1 MSIKLKTISV
11 KNFLSV
17 GQVTQSVDFDRND
30 LTLILGIN
38 LDLGGDGAR
47 NGTGKTTLIQ
57 ALHYALF
64 GSAINNIR
72 KDNLVNRT
80 NAKHMMVT
88 LDFDVDGKEYRIIR
102 GRKPN
107 ILKFYVNNEEQ
118 GAGSEDDAAQGE
130 NKETQAEIE
139 RILKM
144 SPDMFRNVVALNTYS
159 EPFLAMKAADQ
170 RSIIEQLLGIT
181 LLSEKADKIKELVKA
196 TKDEITTE
204 EVSIRAAQAA
214 NQRVQEQIDALKRR
228 QKLWIAKHRE
238 DLAALK
244 KKHSDLNS
252 INIEAELSAHKQ
264 LVIWNQRNKIKTDY
278 TALVARQTAWS
289 SKHQQ
294 ELKTLNAGLDKL
306 TTININYEIAA
317 HSLLETYLIHAQS
330 KRTVEQSI
338 LSTDKELKREQK
350 TVKKV
355 EAEIAKLHDHKCYA
369 CGQEFH
375 DSAHTTVLDTK
386 MADLKAADAAVLK
399 LSKELEKLNE
409 QLTGLIEVQMEK
421 PVTHYATVAEA
432 HQHKAKIDT
441 ARAAVAAKQSETNP
455 FDEQITE
462 LESNLVEPGS
472 KPVTHYDTEAEAV
485 QHNTELHSLVTQ
497 IATKESESDPYSEQI
512 TEMESSAIVE
522 VSFDT
527 INELTKL
534 MDHQKFLLDLL
545 SSKDSFVRKRII
557 DQNLSY
563 LNSRLTHYL
572 EKIGLPHQVT
582 FLNDLTVEIT
592 ELGREMDFHNMSRG
606 EMNRL
611 ILSLSWAFRDV
622 FESLFQPVNVT
633 FIDELLDN
641 GTDTI
646 GVENSMTILK
656 DMVRNRNKSIW
667 LISHREELVSRVN
680 STLKVIKE
688 NGFTNFLNDEG
699 Q

>member
-1 MSIKLKTISV
+1 ML
-11 KNFLSV
+11 
-17 GQVTQSVDFDRND
+17 
-30 LTLILGIN
+30 
-38 LDLGGDGAR
+38 
-47 NGTGKTTLIQ
+47 
-57 ALHYALF
+57 
-64 GSAINNIR
+64 
-72 KDNLVNRT
+72 
-80 NAKHMMVT
+80 VT
-88 LDFDVDGKEYRIIR
+88 LDFDVDGKQYRIVR

-107 ILKFYVNNEEQ
+107 ILRFYVNNEEQ
-118 GAGSEDDAAQGE
+118 SGSTEDDAAQGE

-139 RILKM
+139 NILKM

-159 EPFLAMKAADQ
+159 EPFLAMKSADQ
-170 RSIIEQLLGIT
+170 RQIIEQLLGIT
-181 LLSEKADKIKELVKA
+181 LLSEKADKIKDLVKA
-196 TKDEITTE
+196 TKDEITSE
-204 EVSIRAAQAA
+204 EVRIKAVEGA

-228 QKLWIAKHRE
+228 QKLWLAKHRE
-238 DLAALK
+238 DLTNLK
-244 KKHSDLNS
+244 RKHHDLS
-252 INIEAELSAHKQ
+252 AIDIQAELLAHKE
-264 LVIWNQRNKIKTDY
+264 LVVWNTRHKRQTDY
-278 TALVARQTAWS
+278 NALVARQTAWN
-289 SKHQQ
+289 SKHAT
-294 ELKTLNAGLDKL
+294 ELTFLLKKVDELS
-306 TTININYEIAA
+306 TIDINVELAA
-317 HSLLETYLIHAQS
+317 HTLLETYNIHQQTKSA
-330 KRTVEQSI
+330 VEQSL

-350 TVKKV
+350 IVKKV
-355 EAEIAKLHDHKCYA
+355 EAEIAKLHEHKCYA

-375 DSAHTTVLDTK
+375 DEAHTTVLDGK
-386 MADLKAADAAVLK
+386 MADLKAADTAALK
-399 LSKELEKLNE
+399 LSKELTKLNE
-409 QLTGLIEVQMEK
+409 DLTALLEVQMDK
-421 PVTHYATVAEA
+421 PVTHYLTIAEA
-432 HQHKAKIDT
+432 MAHKAKVEAATTAVTTKQAEVNPYAEQVDEMRDDVID
-441 ARAAVAAKQSETNP
+441 
-455 FDEQITE
+455 
-462 LESNLVEPGS
+462 PGT

-485 QHNTELHSLVTQ
+485 QHSAELQSLVTQ
-497 IATKESESDPYSEQI
+497 ISTKNTESDPYAEQI
-512 TEMESSAIVE
+512 TDMEATAIVE

-534 MDHQKFLLDLL
+534 MDHQRFLLDLL

-688 NGFTNFLNDEG
+688 NGFTNFLNDEV

>member
-1 MSIKLKTISV
+1 ML
-11 KNFLSV
+11 
-17 GQVTQSVDFDRND
+17 
-30 LTLILGIN
+30 
-38 LDLGGDGAR
+38 
-47 NGTGKTTLIQ
+47 
-57 ALHYALF
+57 
-64 GSAINNIR
+64 
-72 KDNLVNRT
+72 
-80 NAKHMMVT
+80 VT
-88 LDFDVDGKEYRIIR
+88 LDFDVDGKQYRIVR

-107 ILKFYVNNEEQ
+107 ILRFYVNNEEQ
-118 GAGSEDDAAQGE
+118 SGSTEDDAAQGE

-139 RILKM
+139 NILKM

-159 EPFLAMKAADQ
+159 EPFLAMKSADQ
-170 RSIIEQLLGIT
+170 RQIIEQLLGIT
-181 LLSEKADKIKELVKA
+181 LLSEKADKIKDLVKA
-196 TKDEITTE
+196 TKDEITSE
-204 EVSIRAAQAA
+204 EVRIKAVEGA

-228 QKLWIAKHRE
+228 QKLWLAKHRE
-238 DLAALK
+238 DLTNLK
-244 KKHSDLNS
+244 RKHNDLS
-252 INIEAELSAHKQ
+252 AIDIQAELLAHKE
-264 LVIWNQRNKIKTDY
+264 LVVWNTRHKRQTDY
-278 TALVARQTAWS
+278 NALIARQTAWN
-289 SKHQQ
+289 SKHAA
-294 ELKTLNAGLDKL
+294 ELTLLLKKVDEL
-306 TTININYEIAA
+306 STIDINVELAA
-317 HSLLETYLIHAQS
+317 HTLLETYNIHQQTKSA
-330 KRTVEQSI
+330 VEQSL
-338 LSTDKELKREQK
+338 LSTDRELKREQK

-355 EAEIAKLHDHKCYA
+355 EAEIAKLHEHKCYA

-375 DSAHTTVLDTK
+375 DEAHTTVLDGK
-386 MADLKAADAAVLK
+386 IADLKAADTAALK
-399 LSKELEKLNE
+399 LSNELTKLNE
-409 QLTGLIEVQMEK
+409 DLTALLEVQMDK
-421 PVTHYATVAEA
+421 PVTHYVTIAEA
-432 HQHKAKIDT
+432 MAHKAKVEAATT
-441 ARAAVAAKQSETNP
+441 AVTAKQAEVNP
-455 FDEQITE
+455 YAEQVDEMRDD
-462 LESNLVEPGS
+462 VVAPGT

-485 QHNTELHSLVTQ
+485 QHNAELQSLVTQ
-497 IATKESESDPYSEQI
+497 ISTKDTESDPYAEQI
-512 TEMESSAIVE
+512 TDMEATAIVE
-522 VSFDT
+522 ISFDT
-527 INELTKL
+527 INDLTKL
-534 MDHQKFLLDLL
+534 MDHQRFLLDLL

-688 NGFTNFLNDEG
+688 NGFTNFLNDEV

>member
-1 MSIKLKTISV
+1 MIKIKTLTC

-30 LTLILGIN
+30 LTLILGVN

-80 NAKHMMVT
+80 NAKHMLVT
-88 LDFDVDGKEYRIIR
+88 LDFEVDGKQYRILR

-107 ILKFYVNNEEQ
+107 ILRFYVNNEEQ
-118 GAGSEDDAAQGE
+118 TFEDDAQGDSR
-130 NKETQAEIE
+130 ETQEAIE
-139 RILKM
+139 TILRM
-144 SPDMFRNVVALNTYS
+144 TPDMFRNVVALNTYS

-181 LLSEKADKIKELVKA
+181 LLSEKADKIKDLVKA
-196 TKDEITTE
+196 TKDEISAE
-204 EVSIRAAQAA
+204 EVRIKAIQGA

-228 QKLWIAKHRE
+228 QKLWLAKHKE
-238 DLAALK
+238 DLSNLK
-244 KKHSDLNS
+244 RKQTDLSS
-252 INIEAELSAHKQ
+252 IDIQAELLAHKELAVWSTRHKRQ
-264 LVIWNQRNKIKTDY
+264 TDY
-278 TALVARQTAWS
+278 NALVARQTAWD
-289 SKHQQ
+289 SKHQT
-294 ELKTLNAGLDKL
+294 ELTALLKKADELS
-306 TTININYEIAA
+306 TIDINVELAT
-317 HSLLETYLIHAQS
+317 HKLLETYNIHQQTKSAL
-330 KRTVEQSI
+330 EQSI
-338 LSTDKELKREQK
+338 LTTDKELKREQK
-350 TVKKV
+350 IVKKV
-355 EAEIAKLHDHKCYA
+355 EAEIAKLHEHKCYA

-375 DSAHTTVLDTK
+375 DDAHTTVLDGK
-386 MADLKAADAAVLK
+386 MADLKAADTAALK
-399 LSKELEKLNE
+399 LSNDLTKLNE
-409 QLTGLIEVQMEK
+409 DLTALLEVQMEK
-421 PVTHYATVAEA
+421 PVTHYVTVAEA
-432 HQHKAKIDT
+432 MAHKAKVEAANT
-441 ARAAVAAKQSETNP
+441 AVTAKQEEVNP
-455 FDEQITE
+455 YTEQVDEMSSDVID
-462 LESNLVEPGS
+462 PGL

-485 QHNTELHSLVTQ
+485 QHNTELQTIANQ
-497 IATKESESDPYSEQI
+497 ISTKEAETDPYAEQVSD
-512 TEMESSAIVE
+512 MESSAIVE

-622 FESLFQPVNVT
+622 FESLFQPINVT

-688 NGFTNFLNDEG
+688 NGFTNFLNDEV

>member
-1 MSIKLKTISV
+1 MIKIKTLTC

-80 NAKHMMVT
+80 NAKHMLVT
-88 LDFDVDGKEYRIIR
+88 LDFEVDGKQYRILR

-107 ILKFYVNNEEQ
+107 ILRFYVNNEEQ
-118 GAGSEDDAAQGE
+118 TFEDDAQGDSR
-130 NKETQAEIE
+130 ETQEAIE
-139 RILKM
+139 TILRM
-144 SPDMFRNVVALNTYS
+144 TPDMFRNVVALNTYS

-181 LLSEKADKIKELVKA
+181 LLSEKADKIKDLVKA
-196 TKDEITTE
+196 TKDEISAE
-204 EVSIRAAQAA
+204 EVRIKAIQGA

-228 QKLWIAKHRE
+228 QKLWLAKHKE
-238 DLAALK
+238 DLSNLK
-244 KKHSDLNS
+244 RKHTDLSS
-252 INIEAELSAHKQ
+252 INIQAELLAHKE
-264 LVIWNQRNKIKTDY
+264 LAIWSTRHKRQTDY
-278 TALVARQTAWS
+278 NALIARQTAWS
-289 SKHQQ
+289 SKHQT
-294 ELKTLNAGLDKL
+294 ELTALLKKADELS
-306 TTININYEIAA
+306 TIDINVELAT
-317 HSLLETYLIHAQS
+317 HQLLEVYNLQQQTKASL
-330 KRTVEQSI
+330 EQSI

-350 TVKKV
+350 IVKKV
-355 EAEIAKLHDHKCYA
+355 EAEIAKLHEHKCYA

-375 DSAHTTVLDTK
+375 DSAHTSVLDSK
-386 MADLKAADAAVLK
+386 MADLKAADTAALK
-399 LSKELEKLNE
+399 LNTELSKLNE
-409 QLTGLIEVQMEK
+409 DLTLLLSEVQMKK
-421 PVTHYATVAEA
+421 PLTHYVTIAEA
-432 HQHKAKIDT
+432 MAHKAKVEAANT
-441 ARAAVAAKQSETNP
+441 AVTAKQAEVNP
-455 FDEQITE
+455 YTEQVDEMSIDIID
-462 LESNLVEPGS
+462 PGL

-485 QHNTELHSLVTQ
+485 QHNTELQT
-497 IATKESESDPYSEQI
+497 IANQVSTKEAETDPYAEQVSD
-512 TEMESSAIVE
+512 MEASAIVE

-534 MDHQKFLLDLL
+534 MDHQRFLLDLL

-622 FESLFQPVNVT
+622 FESLFQPINVT

-688 NGFTNFLNDEG
+688 NGFTNFLNDEV